1 MSPAREKEAGDE
13 FRWPV
18 RVYHEDTDG
27 QGVVY
32 HANFLKY
39 YERARTEW
47 LRSLG
52 WSQTD
57 LRERHAVALVVR
69 GMEIGFVRPAYFDDR
84 LEASARMVRLCRASL
99 TVEQTI
105 ARAAG
110 AGRELV
116 NEARVRIACIDAVR
130 LRPRRWPEPLFR
142 SLRQPRGIGGIRGVV
157 RADAPADGG
166 G

>member
-1 MSPAREKEAGDE
+1 MSAARESEAGDE

-52 WSQTD
+52 WSQAE

-69 GMEIGFVRPAYFDDR
+69 RMEVGFVRPAYFDER
-84 LEASARMVRLCRASL
+84 LEASARMVRLCGASL
-99 TVEQTI
+99 TIEQTI
-105 ARAAG
+105 ARAAGAG

-130 LRPRRWPEPLFR
+130 LRPRRWPEPLLR
-142 SLRQPRGIGGIRGVV
+142 SLQPQGARGAV
-157 RADAPADGG
+157 RAGAPADGG
-166 G
+166 A